1 MERWVNRDLKLHD
14 YLNSAYKFVFKFM
27 DITNLNWKKVVEQE
41 IKVAQYGIPNKIRLC
56 TSIGM
61 NQSEVE
67 DMSFLENEILN
78 LVENFKPLVSS
89 NTTAGSLDAGNPSLA
104 EDGSGGRG
112 E

>member
-14 YLNSAYKFVFKFM
+14 YLNSTYKFMFKFM

-41 IKVAQYGIPNKIRLC
+41 IKVAQYGVPNKIRLC

-67 DMSFLENEILN
+67 DMAFLENNILN

-89 NTTAGSLDAGNPSLA
+89 NTTAGSLDAGNPSLE